1 MLRKPPT
8 LSDLCKRER
17 DTPPKSRGQMF
28 IATAVTL
35 AATLILLIAVLN
47 AGLYTGTA
55 ATLNQDIEQQ
65 EAQGFAHAVSSDT
78 QQLFTQF
85 SGDIKANDGL
95 SEAEQE
101 ELEAAFKLELS
112 QIEREYQRLYR
123 EDNADVEIKID
134 SQGAFEP
141 KVAAAQTEDGNFT
154 YGGGKNLII
163 QAEEPEQYFVEFEP
177 DSLSSTEPFTIVITP
192 HGGGSKAEFTFYQD
206 GDEAVVEDD
215 DGNICRFPTDGDRVS
230 GDLVEGEMSGCT
242 EIQWPYEE
250 GEIDSINNIK
260 YENADNIEGQFAIIT
275 SDADRGRSF
284 QIDTGDSDK
293 IEAIPTFGSI
303 EITVIYRT
311 PTLTFNQQITVTPD
325 KAVYLD

>member
-1 MLRKPPT
+1 MLRKPLT
-8 LSDLCKRER
+8 LDGIRKQDR
-17 DTPPKSRGQMF
+17 DTSSNSRGQMF

-78 QQLFTQF
+78 QDLFTQF
-85 SGDIKANDGL
+85 SDDVKANDGL
-95 SEAEQE
+95 SEAEQG
-101 ELEAAFKLELS
+101 ELETAFKFELA

-123 EDNADVEIKID
+123 EDNAEVEIKID
-134 SQGAFEP
+134 SDDAFEP

-154 YGGGKNLII
+154 YGGGDNLII
-163 QAEEPEQYFVEFEP
+163 QAEEPEHYFVEFEP
-177 DSLSSTEPFTIVITP
+177 DSLSSTDPFTIVITP
-192 HGGGSKAEFTFYQD
+192 HGGGSKAYFTFYED

-215 DGNICRFPTDGDRVS
+215 DGNTCRFPTDGDRVS
-230 GDLVEGEMSGCT
+230 GDLVEGELNGCT
-242 EIQWPYEE
+242 DIQWPYKE

-260 YENADNIEGQFAIIT
+260 YENADNIEGQFAIVT
-275 SDADRGRSF
+275 ADADRGQSF

-293 IEAIPTFGSI
+293 IQAVPTFGSI
-303 EITVIYRT
+303 EVTVIYRT
-311 PTLTFNQQITVTPD
+311 PTLKFNQQITVTPD
-325 KAVYLD
+325 KSVYLD